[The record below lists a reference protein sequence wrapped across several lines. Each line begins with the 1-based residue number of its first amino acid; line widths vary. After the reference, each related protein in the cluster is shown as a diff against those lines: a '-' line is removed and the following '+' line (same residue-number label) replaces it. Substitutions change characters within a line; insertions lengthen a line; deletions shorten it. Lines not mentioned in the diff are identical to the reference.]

1 MEDLQE
7 LYAEFSDALTQIM
20 HKAYL
25 YDLDKMKKSQGGK
38 KSSGNM
44 TAAQRSERARKAAQ
58 ARFKK

>member
-7 LYAEFSDALTQIM
+7 LYAEFSDALSQIM

-25 YDLDKMKKSQGGK
+25 YDLDKIKKSQGGR
-38 KSSGNM
+38 KSSRNM